1 MERPTINLGLFTWG
15 TTQHPTATYTSSR
28 PADPKSYNANYLKS
42 NERAITTPYNPSG
55 SVLTQPVSTLYGW
68 TVADEIIKPFPKSDL
83 KNTDTEY
90 NIKNQISH
98 VYTTPEPTIVK
109 GYALKM
115 MKKDSSNEPDK
126 PLSPI
131 TNIIE
136 MAQIIADSKKDHK
149 DYQYWLEILSTLK
162 KIDVLK
168 KRRALKSEESDI
180 ENKLSQI
187 VITEFEKM
195 RLPPVVDEGEP
206 DDDVSDDGVGVDD
219 ESFAEGELDDVSVVD
234 DDDDGESF
242 AEGEL
247 DEGTPIPMGRPPS
260 WREKLF
266 KTAKTIGSAILEIG
280 RNIPPLE
287 EEEEDI
293 PLGILFDHV
302 ADAVPVDDDI
312 PLGIL
317 FDHVADAVP
326 VERGGFPDPD
336 LIDVNI
342 ERGRFP
348 TPEIG
353 QLEGLSDYHYAYPDN
368 IIMSTPPNLE
378 RSQIIGQLKQSGI
391 DNIIMSTPPNLER
404 SQIIGQLER
413 SGDYH
418 YSYPDNIVMSTP
430 PNLQRSQMF
439 GPEVPVDFYHRRFEY
454 DYNNILGLYDPKQPI
469 IERLTDEPVKRISQV
484 YAPNQPII
492 KKMTDEPV
500 KRISQVYVPL
510 PSDVINRNLTN
521 LKLKLKNDYPEFPV
535 EQTNKLIVNELVK
548 LKKTPKDLTQLDFDS
563 IEKNIESILNK
574 GLQTK
579 PITTK
584 EWFNRQLNIK
594 VSNAEYISNKKL
606 KKIMKSVGI
615 SLPRDSKLNA
625 SRSLLDTYLKSDEP
639 YANRLKTLIQNG
651 QLKKS
656 TNLDA
661 FIARL
666 LK

>member
-15 TTQHPTATYTSSR
+15 TTQYPTATYTSSL

-98 VYTTPEPTIVK
+98 VYTTPDPVIVK

-115 MKKDSSNEPDK
+115 MKKDSSNEPPDNKDK

-187 VITEFEKM
+187 VIDEFEKM
-195 RLPPVVDEGEP
+195 RLPPVVESFAEGEL
-206 DDDVSDDGVGVDD
+206 DDADVSVD
-219 ESFAEGELDDVSVVD
+219 ESFAEGELDD
-234 DDDDGESF
+234 DGVESF

-247 DEGTPIPMGRPPS
+247 DGTPIPMGRPPS

-266 KTAKTIGSAILEIG
+266 KTAKTVGSAILEIG

-287 EEEEDI
+287 EEGKHNDNI
-293 PLGILFDHV
+293 PFGTLFDDVADAYLVDDVADAYLVDDDVADAYLVDDNV
-302 ADAVPVDDDI
+302 ADAVAVDDDDI
-312 PLGIL
+312 PFGIL
-317 FDHVADAVP
+317 GDDVADAVA
-326 VERGGFPDPD
+326 V
-336 LIDVNI
+336 

-368 IIMSTPPNLE
+368 IIMSEQPNLE
-378 RSQIIGQLKQSGI
+378 RSQ
-391 DNIIMSTPPNLER
+391 M
-404 SQIIGQLER
+404 IGQLEGL
-413 SGDYH
+413 GDYH
-418 YSYPDNIVMSTP
+418 YAYPDNIVMSTP

-454 DYNNILGLYDPKQPI
+454 DYNNVGKLYDPKQPI
-469 IERLTDEPVKRISQV
+469 IMKDTDEPIKRISQV
-484 YAPNQPII
+484 YQ
-492 KKMTDEPV
+492 
-500 KRISQVYVPL
+500 PL
-510 PSDVINRNLTN
+510 PSDVINRKLNN
-521 LKLKLKNDYPEFPV
+521 LKLKLTKEYPEFPAN
-535 EQTNKLIVNELVK
+535 QIKKITVNELVK
-548 LKKTPKDLTQLDFDS
+548 LKKTPKNLTQLDFDS

-574 GLQTK
+574 GLQTNFNIERK

-584 EWFNRQLNIK
+584 EWFNRQLNNK
-594 VSNAEYISNKKL
+594 ESNVEYVSNKKL

-615 SLPRDSKLNA
+615 LLPRDSKLNDN
-625 SRSLLDTYLKSDEP
+625 RSLLNTYLNSDEP

-651 QLKKS
+651 QLTKS

-666 LK
+666 ISK

>member
-1 MERPTINLGLFTWG
+1 
-15 TTQHPTATYTSSR
+15 
-28 PADPKSYNANYLKS
+28 
-42 NERAITTPYNPSG
+42 
-55 SVLTQPVSTLYGW
+55 
-68 TVADEIIKPFPKSDL
+68 
-83 KNTDTEY
+83 
-90 NIKNQISH
+90 
-98 VYTTPEPTIVK
+98 
-109 GYALKM
+109 
-115 MKKDSSNEPDK
+115 
-126 PLSPI
+126 
-131 TNIIE
+131 
-136 MAQIIADSKKDHK
+136 
-149 DYQYWLEILSTLK
+149 
-162 KIDVLK
+162 
-168 KRRALKSEESDI
+168 
-180 ENKLSQI
+180 
-187 VITEFEKM
+187 
-195 RLPPVVDEGEP
+195 
-206 DDDVSDDGVGVDD
+206 
-219 ESFAEGELDDVSVVD
+219 
-234 DDDDGESF
+234 
-242 AEGEL
+242 
-247 DEGTPIPMGRPPS
+247 MGRPPS

-287 EEEEDI
+287 EEEEDDI

-326 VERGGFPDPD
+326 VDDDVADAYLVDDVPEGGLPDPD

-342 ERGRFP
+342 ERGMFP
-348 TPEIG
+348 TPEIGQLEQSGDYHYAYPDNIIMSTPPNLERSQIIG

-378 RSQIIGQLKQSGI
+378 RSQIIGQLKQSGV

-418 YSYPDNIVMSTP
+418 YAYPDNIVMSTP

-454 DYNNILGLYDPKQPI
+454 DYNNTLGLYDPNQPI
-469 IERLTDEPVKRISQV
+469 IERITDEPVKRISQLLD
-484 YAPNQPII
+484 PNKPIVR
-492 KKMTDEPV
+492 MTDEPV
-500 KRISQVYVPL
+500 KRISQVYMPNQPIIMKDTDEPVKQISRVFLPL

-521 LKLKLKNDYPEFPV
+521 LKLRLKNDYPEFPV
-535 EQTNKLIVNELVK
+535 EQTNKLIVGELIK
-548 LKKTPKDLTQLDFDS
+548 LKKTPKNLTQLDFDS

-579 PITTK
+579 TKNEIIANEIEALGADFLNIDIERAPMTTK
-584 EWFNRQLNIK
+584 EWFNHQLNIK
-594 VSNAEYISNKKL
+594 KSNVDYVSNTKL
-606 KKIMKSVGI
+606 KKIMKSVGVLVLRN
-615 SLPRDSKLNA
+615 SNLNDNL
-625 SRSLLDTYLKSDEP
+625 RQLDTYLKSDEP

-651 QLKKS
+651 QLTKS